1 MVELLAIAAFAGL
14 LICAAGSDAAS
25 MTIPNWISVALTLVF
40 LAAALLVGAPL
51 AEIGMHLL
59 FGFAVLAL
67 GFFLFQANIV
77 GGGDAK
83 LFAAVGVWTGFTALM
98 PFLFWTV
105 VAGGVL
111 ALVLLAARQVMPQTA
126 SYPAFVT
133 HLLKKQN
140 GIPYGIAIMAGG
152 LMAIPHLPIV
162 TSPLTLP

>member
-1 MVELLAIAAFAGL
+1 MVELFAIAVFAGL
-14 LICAAGSDAAS
+14 LIYAAGSDIAS
-25 MTIPNWISVALTLVF
+25 MTIPNWVSVALTLAF
-40 LAAALLVGAPL
+40 LVAALLVGAPL
-51 AEIGMHLL
+51 TGIGMHLL
-59 FGFAVLAL
+59 FGFAVLTL
-67 GFFLFQANIV
+67 GFFLFQVNII

-83 LFAAVGVWTGFTALM
+83 LLAAVGVWTGFSALM

-105 VAGGVL
+105 ASGGVL
-111 ALVLLAARQVMPQTA
+111 ALVLLAARQFMPQTA

-152 LMAIPHLPIV
+152 LMAIPQLPIV